1 MDKLQNFVARRT
13 QGVKQVI
20 NPGAIRGNFAGFE
33 SFMRLRASLKKHGC
47 TKAKYKS
54 KLMMTGSLQ
63 KTQTT
68 ERYGKRWIQ
77 LKYLHFITQ
86 KRQSQRSF

>member
-33 SFMRLRASLKKHGC
+33 SFMRLRASLKNMV
-47 TKAKYKS
+47 A
-54 KLMMTGSLQ
+54 Q
-63 KTQTT
+63 KQNI
-68 ERYGKRWIQ
+68 K
-77 LKYLHFITQ
+77 
-86 KRQSQRSF
+86 